1 MQDDDTLS
9 LRHQLVNWLFTP
21 LFLLLLFSTVTGY
34 MAAVNLSNKP
44 YDLVLLERAKLL
56 ASRYMLHGENAS
68 ASHLGITF
76 PRMTQTRFATRCMM
90 LTVASWLPAAS
101 CHHRARPTSIKSNR
115 ACVTPNLMAKS
126 CAWSLCKSASKWRDH
141 AGPGRRTG
149 ASTADL
155 GRSILGNIVIPQLMF
170 IVIAGIAVW
179 IGLKRGFE
187 PLDRLR
193 QEVAARPRNDL
204 RPLDE
209 TRAPGEVRPLIQEV
223 NALIVRLQAMMDT
236 QRRFI
241 ADAAH
246 QLRTPFAGLKA
257 QAELAKREQVAEP
270 VREALERI
278 CDSAQRCSHLVTQLL
293 TLARNEPE
301 ARRNAACRNTRSA
314 SSFAGNR
321 RALGAGSAAKEYR
334 PRLSRRTGPMI
345 PARGD
350 EASLRDLLDNLI
362 DNAIRYTPGGGRIT
376 VRAGGQRRQP
386 LAGSG
391 RQRARHSRP
400 ARCQVFERFHRIPGN
415 NNPAAASAWPSCKEV
430 AIRHG
435 ARWKSMNGQDGGRCS
450 GSSFPPS
457 VEVAANS
464 DKSAWMPPCLRLS
477 FELHHATGKST
488 WRDAASFFAISA
500 IPGDS
505 LHRDAP
511 LHRTRFTHRSTR
523 YGWPQLVRRR

>member
-56 ASRYMLHGENAS
+56 ASRYLLHGEDAS
-68 ASHLGITF
+68 ATHLGIAF
-76 PRMTQTRFATRCMM
+76 SEDARAFRYSLHDGQGRK
-90 LTVASWLPAAS
+90 LAAS
-101 CHHRARPTSIKSNR
+101 GQLPSPRPADFNQKEARLRDTQFHGEKLR
-115 ACVTPNLMAKS
+115 LVTLQVTRPSGETMLVQA
-126 CAWSLCKSASKWRDH
+126 AEPVQARL
-141 AGPGRRTG
+141 T
-149 ASTADL
+149 L

-170 IVIAGIAVW
+170 IVIAGVAVW
-179 IGLKRGFE
+179 IGLKRGFD

-257 QAELAKREQVAEP
+257 QAELAKREEVAEP
-270 VREALERI
+270 VREALDRI
-278 CDSAQRCSHLVTQLL
+278 CFSAQRCSHLVTQLL

-301 ARRNAACRNTRSA
+301 ARRNAAQEMLDLHRISQEIAAHWAPEALQKNIDLGFEAEGLTCTA
-314 SSFAGNR
+314 KGN
-321 RALGAGSAAKEYR
+321 
-334 PRLSRRTGPMI
+334 
-345 PARGD
+345 

-362 DNAIRYTPGGGRIT
+362 DNAIRYTPSGGRIT
-376 VRAGGQRRQP
+376 VRTGSLGSDNASAWLEVEDNGPGIPTEQRS
-386 LAGSG
+386 L
-391 RQRARHSRP
+391 
-400 ARCQVFERFHRIPGN
+400 VFERFHRIPGSQQ
-415 NNPAAASAWPSCKEV
+415 PGSGLGLAIVHEV

-435 ARWKSMNGQDGGRCS
+435 ARVEILDGQEGGALFRVT
-450 GSSFPPS
+450 FPTLNT
-457 VEVAANS
+457 V
-464 DKSAWMPPCLRLS
+464 
-477 FELHHATGKST
+477 
-488 WRDAASFFAISA
+488 
-500 IPGDS
+500 
-505 LHRDAP
+505 
-511 LHRTRFTHRSTR
+511 
-523 YGWPQLVRRR
+523 

>member
-9 LRHQLVNWLFTP
+9 LRRQLINWLFTP
-21 LFLLLLFSTVTGY
+21 LFLLLLLSTVTGY

-56 ASRYMLHGENAS
+56 ASRYLLHGENAS

-76 PRMTQTRFATRCMM
+76 AEDPNAFRYALHDAQGRK
-90 LTVASWLPAAS
+90 LAAS
-101 CHHRARPTSIKSNR
+101 GQLPSPRLTDFNQKEARLRDTQFNGEKLR
-115 ACVTPNLMAKS
+115 LVTLQVLRPSGETMLVQA
-126 CAWSLCKSASKWRDH
+126 AEPVQARL
-141 AGPGRRTG
+141 T
-149 ASTADL
+149 L

-170 IVIAGIAVW
+170 IVIAGVAVW
-179 IGLKRGFE
+179 IGLKRGFD

-278 CDSAQRCSHLVTQLL
+278 CFSAQRCSHLVTQLL

-301 ARRNAACRNTRSA
+301 ARRNAAQEILDLHRVSQEIA
-314 SSFAGNR
+314 AHWAPE
-321 RALGAGSAAKEYR
+321 ALQKNIDLGFESENC
-334 PRLSRRTGPMI
+334 PC

-362 DNAIRYTPGGGRIT
+362 DNAIRYTPSGGRIT
-376 VRAGGQRRQP
+376 VRAGNLGLGQASAWLEVEDNGP
-386 LAGSG
+386 GI
-391 RQRARHSRP
+391 P
-400 ARCQVFERFHRIPGN
+400 AEQRCQVFERFHRIPGTQQ
-415 NNPAAASAWPSCKEV
+415 PGSGLGLAIVQEV

-435 ARWKSMNGQDGGRCS
+435 ARVEILDGTEGGALFRVE
-450 GSSFPPS
+450 FPAP
-457 VEVAANS
+457 
-464 DKSAWMPPCLRLS
+464 
-477 FELHHATGKST
+477 GK
-488 WRDAASFFAISA
+488 
-500 IPGDS
+500 
-505 LHRDAP
+505 L
-511 LHRTRFTHRSTR
+511 
-523 YGWPQLVRRR
+523 